1 MATIV
6 AVLIVGFILLW
17 KKKNSPELVVDQE
30 HTSLIPQQSSCHES
44 AYKLLPEVILILN
57 SQYEIT
63 YLNLEAEKMLRSKLR
78 SVMGKDYRSILSLK
92 NLKTDRALQDT
103 VDVSKC
109 EEEKGQEYL
118 LHIKGNQELPVK
130 LSLIPIILQSID
142 GNDEAYSLLILK
154 NISGQKMLE
163 SQLSMIDTYDALTGV
178 LNRKSFENIVKQL
191 IDSTHKNSSSHVL
204 AYFSI
209 DKFREINDRFGHSG
223 SENIIKKIRD
233 IIKTNVVEKLDII
246 AKVGESE
253 FCIVLCDRRL
263 ASGIN
268 TIESIL
274 SDVSEQEFLSRG
286 HQYPV
291 SMSAGF
297 VVIDNESTSPTRV
310 MSEANRA
317 CNLANKKAI
326 GRPISYQANN
336 EEIKSQEGN
345 VEWILILKK
354 AIQEN
359 RFEMYAQP
367 IHPLSPIE
375 YNKPFSHYELLI
387 RLNDEKGKPISTEE
401 FVTAAEYYSMMPAID
416 RWVIRNVFRQISSIP
431 LQKPMPVFAVN
442 LSGQSLN
449 DAAFL
454 DFVLTEI
461 KSSGV
466 DPRMLCFEIT
476 EQVAVDDLSLVNKF
490 ISTLKALGSSF
501 SLDDFGTGYS
511 SFGYLRSLD
520 VDYLKI
526 DGSFVK
532 NIANDVVAKEMVS
545 SISQLGHTMNLKII
559 AEYVENT
566 EILNIL
572 GDMGIDYGQGYHI
585 ARPGPLSAVTKRHQD
600 MKKAINL

>member
-1 MATIV
+1 MV
-6 AVLIVGFILLW
+6 W
-17 KKKNSPELVVDQE
+17 RKKNNPQILVDNPQELSP
-30 HTSLIPQQSSCHES
+30 IPQQSSCHES

-57 SQYEIT
+57 SQYQIT
-63 YLNLEAEKMLRSKLR
+63 YLNLEAEKMLGSKLR

-103 VDVSKC
+103 VDVSKS

-118 LHIKGNQELPVK
+118 LHIKGNQGFPVK
-130 LSLIPIILQSID
+130 LSLIPVTFQNSE
-142 GNDEAYSLLILK
+142 GRDESYSLLILK

-163 SQLSMIDTYDALTGV
+163 SQLSMIDTYDGLTGV
-178 LNRKSFENIVKQL
+178 FNRKSFENEVKQL
-191 IDSTHKNSSSHVL
+191 IDSTHKNNSSHVL

-209 DKFREINDRFGHSG
+209 DKFREINDRFGHAG
-223 SENIIKKIRD
+223 SENVIKKIRD
-233 IIKTNVVEKLDII
+233 IIKDNVVEKLDII

-253 FCIVLCDRRL
+253 FCIILCDRRL
-263 ASGIN
+263 ASGIK
-268 TIESIL
+268 TIEAIL
-274 SDVSEQEFLSRG
+274 SDVVEEEFTARG

-297 VVIDNESTSPTRV
+297 VVINNESTSPSRL

-317 CNLANKKAI
+317 CNLANKKGI
-326 GRPISYQANN
+326 GRPFSYQANDK
-336 EEIKSQEGN
+336 EIQSQEGN

-359 RFEMYAQP
+359 RFEMHAQP

-387 RLNDEKGKPISTEE
+387 RLDDEKGNRISPEE
-401 FVTAAEYYSMMPAID
+401 FISAAEYYLMMPSID
-416 RWVIRNVFRQISSIP
+416 RWVIQNVFKQISSIP
-431 LQKPMPVFAVN
+431 NQEPTPVFAIN

-454 DFVLTEI
+454 GFVLAEI

-476 EQVAVDDLSLVNKF
+476 EQVAVDDLSLVDKF

-532 NIANDVVAKEMVS
+532 NIASDDVAKEMVS

-585 ARPGPLSAVTKRHQD
+585 ERPGPLSAVIKRHQAV
-600 MKKAINL
+600 KKAINL